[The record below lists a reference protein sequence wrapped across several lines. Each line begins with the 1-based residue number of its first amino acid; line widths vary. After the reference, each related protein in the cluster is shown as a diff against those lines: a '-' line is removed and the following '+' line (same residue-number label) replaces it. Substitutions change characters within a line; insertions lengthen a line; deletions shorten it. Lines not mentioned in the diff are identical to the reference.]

1 MEIWRIF
8 SPVLLH
14 AVLSGTAA
22 ILAAGR
28 LDAAELT
35 LLASLLVLPFGG
47 WMYAKD
53 RKEKKKNRNV
63 FAGILCVLAGGG
75 ANLLWSGILSLL
87 RIQELFSN
95 EAQEALLA
103 AGLPVQILALGL
115 AAPLA
120 EELIFRGLVYQRM
133 RNLLPEGWSVV
144 LSALLFSLY
153 HGNVIQA
160 VFAFPMALILGA
172 LMEKKQNL
180 LFPVLFHIGA
190 NFAAVLTEFL

>member
-14 AVLSGTAA
+14 AVLAGTVA

-75 ANLLWSGILSLL
+75 ANLLWSGVLSLL

-103 AGLPVQILALGL
+103 AGFPVQILALGL
-115 AAPLA
+115 AAPLT

-133 RNLLPEGWSVV
+133 RNLLSAGWSVV

-160 VFAFPMALILGA
+160 VFAFPMALILGV

-180 LFPVLFHIGA
+180 LFPILFHMGA
-190 NFAAVLTEFL
+190 NFAAVLTGLL